1 MMDVYSSKQVAD
13 MLLERT
19 LCVYDKRPWEHVG
32 DQLDV
37 QQLVSTK
44 AMTWAQVHLQS
55 LCLAGVLA
63 YRHTHLSVSTV
74 CCCKICTCNLCVNAY
89 ITTPGRKSNPYTYK
103 CIHTSI
109 GVHTSV

>member
-44 AMTWAQVHLQS
+44 AMTWAQVHL
-55 LCLAGVLA
+55 
-63 YRHTHLSVSTV
+63 
-74 CCCKICTCNLCVNAY
+74 
-89 ITTPGRKSNPYTYK
+89 
-103 CIHTSI
+103 
-109 GVHTSV
+109 